1 MQSLNQAFL
10 CRPVSSGRKKMF
22 KKSSVVENVKF
33 FERKTRDTAL
43 SEIIRKFDQQK
54 INGRN
59 QPKATYVASPK
70 RTQRKLPKC
79 VSSSPWVLASESLR
93 DQAAKMGMEIGLEVC
108 EKLIKLC
115 EEHEKFVKNGNFTN
129 SDLISPQVKLI
140 EGIRALVV
148 KSKDIERVSSRDCKQ
163 PQA

>member
-1 MQSLNQAFL
+1 
-10 CRPVSSGRKKMF
+10 MF

-59 QPKATYVASPK
+59 QPKTTYVASPK
-70 RTQRKLPKC
+70 RHQRKIPKC

-93 DQAAKMGMEIGLEVC
+93 DQAAKMEMDIGLEVC
-108 EKLIKLC
+108 QKLAKLC
-115 EEHEKFVKNGNFTN
+115 EEHEKFVKNANFTN
-129 SDLISPQVKLI
+129 SDLMSPQVKLI

-148 KSKDIERVSSRDCKQ
+148 KSKDIERVSSSYFYHK
-163 PQA
+163 PSIISFSIMFL